1 MRKMKKTLILVLVL
15 SFIIITDI
23 ANAYAAETYQDETKH
38 AISIPGEVVVTS
50 EMFESG
56 SDFTIKIDD
65 NFGFTGKAIISPYAT
80 SNDNAEF
87 KLSGR
92 FFLVDTGQTI
102 SDYWLSASFYIS
114 SSKVYVN
121 SYDARHTRRAGP
133 FSGYTANVKNSSSSG
148 EGTSACTVNADFE
161 LLLNGKPSPGTS
173 EAYLKIIY
181 RSDRSWTISRNYD
194 YSSTP

>member
-92 FFLVDTGQTI
+92 FFFGRYG
-102 SDYWLSASFYIS
+102 SNNF
-114 SSKVYVN
+114 
-121 SYDARHTRRAGP
+121 
-133 FSGYTANVKNSSSSG
+133 
-148 EGTSACTVNADFE
+148 
-161 LLLNGKPSPGTS
+161 
-173 EAYLKIIY
+173 
-181 RSDRSWTISRNYD
+181 
-194 YSSTP
+194 